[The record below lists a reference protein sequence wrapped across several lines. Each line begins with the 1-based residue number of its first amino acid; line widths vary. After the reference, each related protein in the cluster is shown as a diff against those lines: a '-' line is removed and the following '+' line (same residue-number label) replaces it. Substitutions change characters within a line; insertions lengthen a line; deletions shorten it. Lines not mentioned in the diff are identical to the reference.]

1 VRLVHD
7 TDDGNQT
14 IATQVDTAD
23 TILQQ
28 GLGLM
33 FRRSIPD
40 DYALAFRIGTAKRRD
55 IHMLCVFFPIDVIW
69 ARDGEVVKVKTLRPW
84 RGYGA
89 AAADLIIELPAG
101 NGADVEVGDRIALVE

>member
-1 VRLVHD
+1 MRLVHD
-7 TDDGNQT
+7 SNGGQHPL
-14 IATQVDTAD
+14 ATQVDTAD

-40 DYALAFRIGTAKRRD
+40 DYALAFRFGKAKRRD

-89 AAADLIIELPAG
+89 AAADLLVELPAG
-101 NGADVEVGDRIALVE
+101 NAAGVEVGDRIALVE